1 MKIGI
6 IGLGYIG
13 SITAAALAEAGYEIL
28 GVDIDRLK
36 VESLAKAEPIIY
48 EPELKGMLLKNRNK
62 FTFSTDYSI
71 LAQADAIFVVVPTP
85 TKDGKIYLEYV
96 NNAVEGIKQVN
107 PNAMIIIKSTV
118 LPGTAK
124 LLMEKTGMTIISNPE
139 FTKEGTAIYDT
150 LHPDRV
156 VIGGIEKDAVEKVK
170 DIWKFTNAPIMETTN
185 ENAEMIKYASNSFL
199 AVKISFINQIANL
212 CEKIPSCDVEAVAR
226 GMGFDKRIA
235 PYFLKAGIGFGG
247 SCFPKD
253 TTAFISFAKGVGE
266 DLSIV
271 ESALEV
277 NRSRVERVTNML
289 DREFKGREKRVKIA
303 ILGLTF
309 KADTDDVRE
318 SQAIKLASMLK
329 VRGYQINAFDPM
341 AKITLEGV
349 KLFANAKDCIADS
362 DAVVIATEW
371 GEFKDL
377 IIKDKFTIDMKRIL
391 NPANVNRLK
400 AVGLYG

>member
-48 EPELKGMLLKNRNK
+48 EPELKDMLLKNRNK

-253 TTAFISFAKGVGE
+253 TAAFISFAKGVGE

-277 NRSRVERVTNML
+277 NKSRVERVTNML
-289 DREFKGREKRVKIA
+289 DKEFKGREKQVKIA

>member
-253 TTAFISFAKGVGE
+253 TAAFISFAKGVGE

>member
-6 IGLGYIG
+6 VGLGYIG

-48 EPELKGMLLKNRNK
+48 EPELKELLFKNRNK

-96 NNAVEGIKQVN
+96 NTAVEGIKQVN
-107 PNAMIIIKSTV
+107 PNTIIIIKSTV

-124 LLMEKTGMTIISNPE
+124 LLMEKTRMTIISNPE

-156 VIGGIEKDAVEKVK
+156 VIGGIKKDAVEKVK

-212 CEKIPSCDVEAVAR
+212 CEKIPSCDVEAVAK

-289 DREFKGREKRVKIA
+289 DKEFKGRENQIKIA

-329 VRGYQINAFDPM
+329 VRGYQINAYDPM

-349 KLFANAKDCIADS
+349 KLFTNAKDCIADS

-371 GEFKDL
+371 SEFKDL
-377 IIKDKFTIDMKRIL
+377 VIKDKFTIDMKRIL

>member
-329 VRGYQINAFDPM
+329 VRGYQINAYDPM

>member
-170 DIWKFTNAPIMETTN
+170 DIWKFTNAPIMEP
-185 ENAEMIKYASNSFL
+185 
-199 AVKISFINQIANL
+199 
-212 CEKIPSCDVEAVAR
+212 IPA
-226 GMGFDKRIA
+226 
-235 PYFLKAGIGFGG
+235 AGI
-247 SCFPKD
+247 
-253 TTAFISFAKGVGE
+253 TTF
-266 DLSIV
+266 L
-271 ESALEV
+271 
-277 NRSRVERVTNML
+277 
-289 DREFKGREKRVKIA
+289 
-303 ILGLTF
+303 ILP
-309 KADTDDVRE
+309 
-318 SQAIKLASMLK
+318 I
-329 VRGYQINAFDPM
+329 
-341 AKITLEGV
+341 
-349 KLFANAKDCIADS
+349 
-362 DAVVIATEW
+362 
-371 GEFKDL
+371 
-377 IIKDKFTIDMKRIL
+377 
-391 NPANVNRLK
+391 
-400 AVGLYG
+400 

>member
-124 LLMEKTGMTIISNPE
+124 LLMEKTRMTIISNPE

-156 VIGGIEKDAVEKVK
+156 VIGGIKKDAVEKVK

-329 VRGYQINAFDPM
+329 VRGYQINAYDPM
-341 AKITLEGV
+341 AKTTLEGIR
-349 KLFANAKDCIADS
+349 LFANAKDCIADS

>member
-6 IGLGYIG
+6 VGLGYIG

-48 EPELKGMLLKNRNK
+48 EPELKELLLKNRNK
-62 FTFSTDYSI
+62 FMFSVDYSV

-85 TKDGKIYLEYV
+85 TKEGKIYLEYV

-289 DREFKGREKRVKIA
+289 DREFKGREKQVKIA

-329 VRGYQINAFDPM
+329 VRGYQINAYDPM

-349 KLFANAKDCIADS
+349 KLFANARDCIADS

-377 IIKDKFTIDMKRIL
+377 VIKDKFTIDMKRIL